1 MVEFVSVRKGVLVH
15 TYVLFCACDCVRLC
29 ARAQLCVC
37 VRACVRA
44 CAFVTVRAC
53 ACVRSSV

>member
-1 MVEFVSVRKGVLVH
+1 MSVRKGVLVH

-37 VRACVRA
+37 VCVRACVRVRSSR
-44 CAFVTVRAC
+44 FVRAR
-53 ACVRSSV
+53 ACVRVCE